1 MPIVRKRRAAFG
13 TGTHPD
19 TLLGLTYLAHNRNA
33 TCVLPTHYFSE
44 ALMEIK
50 SKLFITY
57 ADNAATGMN
66 ALLAQGRSFAAELDQ
81 TEQQFDKASCRRRR
95 RLEKALV
102 KLTRFAARFLARAEK
117 LMQYCASLVP
127 RNDDADIAAEHDYL
141 RPFDSAARQDA
152 LNPDRSSEPR
162 AFSVVPETEELSF
175 DYGISEGGAD
185 RILHAFTST
194 QRRPSEAEIRRILPD
209 NSAFNDLSNLT
220 QAARSRE
227 SFGRAIERLRESHN
241 YTIEDFR
248 GSTQV
253 SPVQYNKYRND
264 EDTPRRPT
272 LQRII
277 TGLSLTPAQ
286 AKDLWQKAGYND
298 YRTEDC
304 FFFACL
310 HYGIYDLDKLNLL
323 FNYFFCD
330 QRTLIRIPP
339 ER

>member
-1 MPIVRKRRAAFG
+1 
-13 TGTHPD
+13 
-19 TLLGLTYLAHNRNA
+19 
-33 TCVLPTHYFSE
+33 
-44 ALMEIK
+44 MEIK
-50 SKLFITY
+50 SKLFTTY

-102 KLTRFAARFLARAEK
+102 KLTRFAARVLARAEK
-117 LMQYCASLVP
+117 LMQYCAFLAP
-127 RNDDADIAAEHDYL
+127 CAARDCL
-141 RPFDSAARQDA
+141 RSFDSAARQDT

-162 AFSVVPETEELSF
+162 AFSVVPETEEFSF
-175 DYGISEGGAD
+175 GYSVSEGGAD

-209 NSAFNDLSNLT
+209 NSAFNDLSDLT
-220 QAARSRE
+220 QEARSRE
-227 SFGRAIERLRESHN
+227 SFGRTLEGLRESRR

-248 GSTQV
+248 GRTQV
-253 SPVQYNKYRND
+253 SPMQYNKYRND

-277 TGLSLTPAQ
+277 TGLELRPAE

-298 YRTEDC
+298 YRPEDC
-304 FFFACL
+304 FFFSCL
-310 HYGIYDLDKLNLL
+310 HHGIYDLDQLNLL